1 MSEREQSSALAF
13 GSFQTSSLD
22 SANRFMAFGSQ
33 VESLVA
39 GDTNG
44 RSDIFVADLTQVFDQ
59 DHDTLD
65 DRWETFSASTPRAAL
80 ALPGQPAIR
89 TATASPTRTSRRP
102 APIRAGCSGAISPKA
117 DRIVLPDQHRRRQSQ
132 SRRRCGDTDLRSSG
146 RRAPTHA
153 PPGAGEPA
161 PHRVCRERG
170 RTPVRGLLDHR
181 RKHGAPR
188 RRSDDVVGHP
198 ERARA
203 FRYGAHSEAAV
214 GGPATEWY
222 LAEGSTVLDFQLF
235 YQLQNPQNS
244 AVDATVRYLRPDG
257 APIVRTYPLAAHS
270 RTTIQVNAVDPAL
283 ASSDVS
289 GAISATGPIIVERA
303 MYANRGGQVFALGT
317 ASRGVTA
324 PATSWFLAEGA
335 TGTFFDTYVQIA
347 NPSATS
353 AQIEAR
359 FAKPDG
365 TSVVRTYTVAAN
377 SRFSIFVDA
386 VPGLEATSV
395 ATTITSTNATPVIVE
410 RAMYWPGGFFEY
422 YEGHSS
428 PGVTAP
434 GLRWALAEGE
444 TGGSRLAQT
453 FVMIANTASTA
464 GRARLLPLGEGAGGQ
479 PSRSSFRRTA
489 GPPFRSTRLAA

>member
-1 MSEREQSSALAF
+1 
-13 GSFQTSSLD
+13 
-22 SANRFMAFGSQ
+22 
-33 VESLVA
+33 
-39 GDTNG
+39 
-44 RSDIFVADLTQVFDQ
+44 
-59 DHDTLD
+59 
-65 DRWETFSASTPRAAL
+65 
-80 ALPGQPAIR
+80 
-89 TATASPTRTSRRP
+89 
-102 APIRAGCSGAISPKA
+102 
-117 DRIVLPDQHRRRQSQ
+117 
-132 SRRRCGDTDLRSSG
+132 
-146 RRAPTHA
+146 
-153 PPGAGEPA
+153 
-161 PHRVCRERG
+161 
-170 RTPVRGLLDHR
+170 
-181 RKHGAPR
+181 
-188 RRSDDVVGHP
+188 
-198 ERARA
+198 
-203 FRYGAHSEAAV
+203 
-214 GGPATEWY
+214 
-222 LAEGSTVLDFQLF
+222 
-235 YQLQNPQNS
+235 
-244 AVDATVRYLRPDG
+244 
-257 APIVRTYPLAAHS
+257 
-270 RTTIQVNAVDPAL
+270 
-283 ASSDVS
+283 
-289 GAISATGPIIVERA
+289 

-359 FAKPDG
+359 FDKPDG

-377 SRFSIFVDA
+377 SRFSIFVDG

-464 GRARLLPLGEGAGGQ
+464 GRTRLLPLGEGAGGTAFEVEL
-479 PSRSSFRRTA
+479 PPNSRTTVPLDATRGVTGRFGVLVESIGASPVPIVVEGAFYWTIDGVLWAA
-489 GPPFRSTRLAA
+489 GSNLVATPIP